1 MTRISSA
8 AEVVGVLLVFVA
20 LLGID
25 WRLAVGVLGAAL
37 VAVGYLADGE
47 T

>member
-1 MTRISSA
+1 MTRITSA
-8 AEVVGVLLVFVA
+8 VEIVGLVLVFIA

-37 VAVGYLADGE
+37 IGAGYLADGDE
-47 T
+47 